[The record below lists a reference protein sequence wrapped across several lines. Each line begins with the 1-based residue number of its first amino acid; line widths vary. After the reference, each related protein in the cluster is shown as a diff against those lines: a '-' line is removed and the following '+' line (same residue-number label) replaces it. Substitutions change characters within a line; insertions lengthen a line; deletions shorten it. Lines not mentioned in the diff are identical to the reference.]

1 MPRCFQIN
9 LKSRRGVPEMRKHI
23 AWYVSGCRGAARFR
37 DYVNTLARPDD
48 VRAALRRFAEGE
60 GEGPWTDGT
69 P

>member
-1 MPRCFQIN
+1 
-9 LKSRRGVPEMRKHI
+9 MRKHI

-60 GEGPWTDGT
+60 GEGPWTDGAL
-69 P
+69 